1 MYYDKPVTVHAYAKR
16 IEIFLRNGERI
27 AVHPRRFTGRRY
39 VTITEHMPPNHQAV
53 VSMRSFDGRYYRQ
66 KAAGIGQY
74 TYRFVCAL
82 LEGVDFEE
90 QAYKSCMAVINFSRQ
105 YGNARVEQACHKA
118 FLLNAPTYT
127 TLKNIL
133 KNGQDMVPASG
144 SSDADIPTPY
154 HENLRVAQIELRN
167 IIMIYGEE
175 TVKGWFMDYN
185 LGDYLTEDQ
194 IATIETAGLWTKEKL
209 ADKIINHFYM
219 REIGLETPAL
229 FKAKLKVMLDE
240 IMEEYLPVIYSTAI
254 EYDPLVNVD
263 FTESYS
269 GSDINSGDSLTVQ
282 SDTPQGQ
289 ISKQAILAGTY
300 ASSTGASEASNTNTQ
315 SYTKRVKGNSGV
327 SATAQKMILQY
338 RENIRTTTKDIIN
351 KLEPLFMG
359 IY

>member
-1 MYYDKPVTVHAYAKR
+1 MSK
-16 IEIFLRNGERI
+16 
-27 AVHPRRFTGRRY
+27 
-39 VTITEHMPPNHQAV
+39 
-53 VSMRSFDGRYYRQ
+53 
-66 KAAGIGQY
+66 Y
-74 TYRFVCAL
+74 T
-82 LEGVDFEE
+82 
-90 QAYKSCMAVINFSRQ
+90 
-105 YGNARVEQACHKA
+105 
-118 FLLNAPTYT
+118 
-127 TLKNIL
+127 
-133 KNGQDMVPASG
+133 
-144 SSDADIPTPY
+144 
-154 HENLRVAQIELRN
+154 IELRN
-167 IIMIYGEE
+167 VIMIYGEE
-175 TVKGWFMDYN
+175 TVKSWFMDYD
-185 LGDYLTEDQ
+185 LEDYLTADQ
-194 IATIETAGLWTKEKL
+194 IETIETAGLWTKEKL

-300 ASSTGASEASNTNTQ
+300 ASATGASEASNTNTQ

>member
-1 MYYDKPVTVHAYAKR
+1 MSK
-16 IEIFLRNGERI
+16 
-27 AVHPRRFTGRRY
+27 
-39 VTITEHMPPNHQAV
+39 
-53 VSMRSFDGRYYRQ
+53 
-66 KAAGIGQY
+66 Y
-74 TYRFVCAL
+74 T
-82 LEGVDFEE
+82 
-90 QAYKSCMAVINFSRQ
+90 
-105 YGNARVEQACHKA
+105 
-118 FLLNAPTYT
+118 
-127 TLKNIL
+127 
-133 KNGQDMVPASG
+133 
-144 SSDADIPTPY
+144 
-154 HENLRVAQIELRN
+154 IELRN
-167 IIMIYGEE
+167 VIMIYGEE
-175 TVKGWFMDYN
+175 TVKSWFMDYD
-185 LGDYLTEDQ
+185 LGDYLTKDQ
-194 IATIETAGLWTKEKL
+194 IETIETAGLWTKEKL

-269 GSDINSGDSLTVQ
+269 GSDINSGDSLSVQ

-289 ISKQAILAGTY
+289 ISKSEILSGKY

-327 SATAQKMILQY
+327 SATAQRMIMQY
-338 RENIRTTTKDIIN
+338 RENIRTTTKDIIE

>member
-1 MYYDKPVTVHAYAKR
+1 MSK
-16 IEIFLRNGERI
+16 
-27 AVHPRRFTGRRY
+27 
-39 VTITEHMPPNHQAV
+39 
-53 VSMRSFDGRYYRQ
+53 
-66 KAAGIGQY
+66 Y
-74 TYRFVCAL
+74 T
-82 LEGVDFEE
+82 
-90 QAYKSCMAVINFSRQ
+90 
-105 YGNARVEQACHKA
+105 
-118 FLLNAPTYT
+118 
-127 TLKNIL
+127 
-133 KNGQDMVPASG
+133 
-144 SSDADIPTPY
+144 
-154 HENLRVAQIELRN
+154 IELRN
-167 IIMIYGEE
+167 VIMFYGEE
-175 TVKGWFMDYN
+175 TVKSWFMDYE
-185 LGDYLTEDQ
+185 LSDYLTEDQ

-209 ADKIINHFYM
+209 ADKIINHFYI

-269 GSDINSGDSLTVQ
+269 GSDINSGDSLSVQ

-289 ISKQAILAGTY
+289 ISKSEILSGKY

-327 SATAQKMILQY
+327 SATAQRMILQY